1 MLGGSF
7 AAAQKYPERA
17 IRFVVPFPP
26 GGSTDVAARSLAGK
40 LSASLGQTVI
50 VENRAGANGA
60 IGTTEVAR
68 AAPDGYTILFA
79 ADPVTTLHLVV
90 KNLAFDTVRDFVP
103 ITQVTTQPIALAVHA
118 SVPARTV
125 QELIAYAKA
134 NPGKLSFCHSGTGS
148 GQHFS
153 GELFK
158 KMAGID
164 MVHVPY
170 KGGGPAVQDL
180 VAGQVPVGVLGSTPL
195 IPHHKSG
202 RIRILA
208 FTSLERFPP
217 MPDIPT
223 LHESGLTGFQTSQW
237 LGLLAPRGT
246 RDEVVQKLYAETGKV
261 LALAAHPANSPRWC
275 AQTSSAGASSR
286 ASSASSRNEAAMRP
300 NLLVI
305 LIDDLRFDETG
316 ASGHPYMKTPHI
328 DRLAHEGAQ
337 CVNAFHTTPL
347 CSPNRASILTG
358 QYASRHGII
367 DNVGRDAMSH
377 RLPN

>member
-1 MLGGSF
+1 MVRVLWLLI
-7 AAAQKYPERA
+7 AALFLQTAYAQSWPAKPV
-17 IRFVVPFPP
+17 RFVVPFPP
-26 GGSTDVAARSLAGK
+26 GGSTDVAARSVADR
-40 LSASLGQTVI
+40 LSASLGQQVI
-50 VENRAGANGA
+50 VDNRAGANGA

-68 AAPDGYTILFA
+68 ASPDGYTILFA

-90 KNLAFDTVRDFVP
+90 KNLAFDTLRDFAPV
-103 ITQVTTQPIALAVHA
+103 TQVTTQPIALAVHT
-118 SVPARTV
+118 SVPAQSVR
-125 QELIAYAKA
+125 ELIAYAKA

-164 MVHVPY
+164 MVHIPY

-208 FTSLERFPP
+208 FTSLERFAP

-223 LHESGLTGFQTSQW
+223 LHESGLAGFETSQW

-246 RDEVVQKLYAETGKV
+246 RDEVVQKLHVETAKV
-261 LALAAHPANSPRWC
+261 LALGEVR
-275 AQTSSAGASSR
+275 
-286 ASSASSRNEAAMRP
+286 E
-300 NLLVI
+300 
-305 LIDDLRFDETG
+305 
-316 ASGHPYMKTPHI
+316 
-328 DRLAHEGAQ
+328 RLAQAALQPVGS
-337 CVNAFHTTPL
+337 TPREFAAVI
-347 CSPNRASILTG
+347 RADIERWGKL
-358 QYASRHGII
+358 ARELGIE
-367 DNVGRDAMSH
+367 
-377 RLPN
+377 PQ

>member
-1 MLGGSF
+1 MARLLALI
-7 AAAQKYPERA
+7 AALLLQAAYGQPWPAKPV
-17 IRFVVPFPP
+17 RFVVPFPP
-26 GGSTDVAARSLAGK
+26 GGSTDVAARALADK
-40 LSASLGQTVI
+40 LSAGLGQSVI
-50 VENRAGANGA
+50 IDNRAGANGA

-90 KNLAFDTVRDFVP
+90 KNLAFDTLRDFVP
-103 ITQVTTQPIALAVHA
+103 VSQVTTQPLALAVHA
-118 SVPARTV
+118 SVPAKTV
-125 QELIAYAKA
+125 GELIAYAKA

-148 GQHFS
+148 GQHLS

-180 VAGQVPVGVLGSTPL
+180 IAGQVPVGFLGSTPL

-223 LHESGLTGFQTSQW
+223 LHESGLTGFETAQW

-246 RDEVVQKLYAETGKV
+246 GDEVVHRLYLETAKALV
-261 LALAAHPANSPRWC
+261 LAEVR
-275 AQTSSAGASSR
+275 
-286 ASSASSRNEAAMRP
+286 E
-300 NLLVI
+300 
-305 LIDDLRFDETG
+305 
-316 ASGHPYMKTPHI
+316 
-328 DRLAHEGAQ
+328 RLAQAALQPVGSKPAEFAA
-337 CVNAFHTTPL
+337 VI
-347 CSPNRASILTG
+347 RADIERWGKL
-358 QYASRHGII
+358 ARELGIQ
-367 DNVGRDAMSH
+367 
-377 RLPN
+377 PQ